1 MCIEFLFNHLS
12 TVGLVIDIIGAI
24 LLWKFGITAT
34 IDHEEF
40 DAIMEYAVITSNGKY
55 KDTVERSR
63 EKIKKVKFWSRTGLT
78 LLIIGFVLQAIGN
91 YTVKLPI

>member
-1 MCIEFLFNHLS
+1 MCIEFLLHHLS
-12 TVGLVIDIIGAI
+12 TIGLVIDITGAI

-40 DAIMEYAVITSNGKY
+40 DAIMEYAIITSNGKY
-55 KDTVERSR
+55 KDAVERSR

-91 YTVKLPI
+91 YTV